1 VEAREIGRTGGCVCQ
16 VAREALFLPSYHH
29 TPQGTAMAEPDAPSS
44 PPELSGEERALA
56 YNRAVNL
63 HRFTADLELLSA
75 LASPAYLVHLA
86 HTGCLHDAAFLRY
99 LARLE
104 ATWRQPQY
112 ARFLRYPN
120 AFFFLAA
127 LRRPEFRNAVGSE
140 EWAREAALMVNKT
153 WEGA

>member
-1 VEAREIGRTGGCVCQ
+1 
-16 VAREALFLPSYHH
+16 
-29 TPQGTAMAEPDAPSS
+29 MAEPDAPSS
-44 PPELSGEERALA
+44 PPELSSEERALA

-120 AFFFLAA
+120 ALFFLAA

-153 WEGA
+153 WEGARAPRPAAAGENGAAPETSSIAGGDEEMLHVGS